1 MKKTILVAAVGLI
14 TLAYQAQILDAIR
27 FGDAES
33 EKAHN
38 FIGEE
43 SAVVQGAY
51 NTTGR
56 KLLKPETESWQSAPM
71 RFRLK
76 VDPAAKNYITV
87 KFWGGDV
94 THDHLVMFIDN
105 K

>member
-1 MKKTILVAAVGLI
+1 MKKTILVTAAAAL
-14 TLAYQAQILDAIR
+14 LALSSPAGTLDAIR

-38 FIGEE
+38 FTGEE

-87 KFWGGDV
+87 KESGLI
-94 THDHLVMFIDN
+94 TRLPRN
-105 K
+105 LLA